1 MRLLDASRS
10 FPLSPRPSL
19 IRGAVLLGLAAAGLN
34 VGAADLS
41 QRQTQTDG
49 SVATDHQGFQQQQD
63 AIRTLNAS
71 GKHPLRSYSLSKAQ
85 CWLDVSFHEYT
96 RNDRSAFPQQA
107 LSQSEAITRYLGAE
121 GAVDDA
127 ANPALKTPL
136 VNDAARLREDLWAT
150 AAKLKA
156 EPGALCVGQ
165 QLACAEVELVHA
177 GNEYQQQGWRHAKPY
192 IQMAEDLIAA
202 AEIGARDCPSVQPK
216 PTPPTDRCEPA
227 KADDSKPPAKA
238 ACEPTAKSDAPAV
251 QKETVVLGA
260 SMLFDFDG
268 RQEKH
273 LRRAGLAQFDQ
284 LIARMKADY
293 GDIERIEVIGH
304 TDRLGKPEYNVKLSQ
319 DRAEVIKGYLVRK
332 GLDPAKIVAKGMGPA
347 QPVKEC
353 TGKSP
358 TPQLIECL
366 EPNRR
371 VEMIINGTKIR
382 AAEPKP

>member
-1 MRLLDASRS
+1 MRLLDASLS
-10 FPLSPRPSL
+10 FSPRPSL

-34 VGAADLS
+34 AAAADLS
-41 QRQTQTDG
+41 QRGTQTDG
-49 SVATDHQGFQQQQD
+49 SVATDHQGYQQQQE
-63 AIRTLNAS
+63 AIRALNAS
-71 GKHPLRSYSLSKAQ
+71 GKHRLRSYSLSKAQ

-96 RNDRSAFPQQA
+96 RNDRSAFPQEA
-107 LSQSEAITRYLGAE
+107 LSQSEAITRYLAGE

-136 VNDAARLREDLWAT
+136 VNGAAKLREDLWAT

-156 EPGALCVGQ
+156 SAGALCVGQ

-192 IQMAEDLIAA
+192 IQMAEDLLAA
-202 AEIGARDCPSVQPK
+202 AELAERDCPSQVVVPPNPIKCEEPK
-216 PTPPTDRCEPA
+216 
-227 KADDSKPPAKA
+227 SKDPVETKA
-238 ACEPTAKSDAPAV
+238 ACTPDQQGGSKPE

-284 LIARMKADY
+284 LIARLKADY
-293 GDIERIEVIGH
+293 GEIQRIEVIGY
-304 TDRLGKPEYNVKLSQ
+304 TDRIGKEDYNVKLSR

-332 GLDPAKIVAKGMGPA
+332 GIDAKTIDAKGLGPA
-347 QPVKEC
+347 NPVKEC
-353 TGKSP
+353 PGTRITDALK
-358 TPQLIECL
+358 QCL

-371 VEMIINGTKIR
+371 VELIINGTKLK